1 MISPAYL
8 SWVILC
14 TWFNWYNKKDV
25 RCQELNGP
33 ANNPSPTR
41 SSPIPPSA
49 VTEIGGEERFK
60 YPDSDTV
67 IQIDK
72 PVT

>member
-1 MISPAYL
+1 MP
-8 SWVILC
+8 
-14 TWFNWYNKKDV
+14 
-25 RCQELNGP
+25 RLNGP
-33 ANNPSPTR
+33 ANEPSPTR
-41 SSPIPPSA
+41 SSPIPPPA